1 MRHFFILVACI
12 FLLCGCENIVNAFS
26 TSLGTQLTRKYD
38 FSSYSLK
45 DLSDKLSTEYT
56 TLEQKKDILAEMDKK
71 NGAEVSKLS
80 KDEKNNIISAVAEV
94 TCSTEIIAAIAE
106 EINFDALG
114 ETNVS
119 SILAALPDAE
129 SFAGINAIA
138 NILDTDKSY
147 VKEGNITSLSLAAGV
162 MTLHTLSWLNQNRS
176 AFNDDSAFFTK
187 IRNSIEDGNS
197 DSVFEAAGLLDP
209 EPGSVDAQVKKNLE
223 ITLEV
228 LQEMKNFDAFGDSL
242 LGKLLKG

>member
-45 DLSDKLSTEYT
+45 DLSDKLSAEYT

-119 SILAALPDAE
+119 SILATLPDAD
-129 SFAGINAIA
+129 SSCHCWHVNVDKIA
-138 NILDTDKSY
+138 LPANSSVLCHQPSCICTMRYL
-147 VKEGNITSLSLAAGV
+147 
-162 MTLHTLSWLNQNRS
+162 RS
-176 AFNDDSAFFTK
+176 
-187 IRNSIEDGNS
+187 
-197 DSVFEAAGLLDP
+197 
-209 EPGSVDAQVKKNLE
+209 
-223 ITLEV
+223 
-228 LQEMKNFDAFGDSL
+228 
-242 LGKLLKG
+242 